1 MMKTKDNRHGHE
13 ETVGLPSLKL
23 QARQIRQERAHCK
36 AELLSA
42 LQEAKEKRKR
52 AITCE
57 KRARASEVRAAKL
70 AQKAE
75 LASREAITHK
85 HVAEQA
91 RYTAAEVQQLADIKR
106 KLMKSITAK
115 LRLAEQ
121 KARQEKK
128 SVIMKQKVVNT
139 SA

>member
-1 MMKTKDNRHGHE
+1 MMKTKDNRHSHE

-70 AQKAE
+70 AQKME
-75 LASREAITHK
+75 LAAREAITHK
-85 HVAEQA
+85 QVAEQA
-91 RYTAAEVQQLADIKR
+91 WYASAEVQKLANAKR
-106 KLMKSITAK
+106 KLMQAITTK
-115 LRLAEQ
+115 LRIAEQ
-121 KARQEKK
+121 KARQAKK
-128 SVIMKQKVVNT
+128 SVVMKRKLVNT
-139 SA
+139 SV

>member
-1 MMKTKDNRHGHE
+1 MMKTKDNRHSHE

-75 LASREAITHK
+75 QAAREAIIYK
-85 HVAEQA
+85 QVAEQA
-91 RYTAAEVQQLADIKR
+91 RYAAVEVHKLADIKR

-121 KARQEKK
+121 KSRYEKK
-128 SVIMKQKVVNT
+128 SVVMKQKIVNT